1 MDEEEKMD
9 EHRTLITSLKA
20 ELGEIKLLRT

>member
-9 EHRTLITSLKA
+9 EHRSLITNLKA
-20 ELGEIKLLRT
+20 ELGEIKLLRA